1 MRKYYL
7 MAIMLIAG
15 LSISYSQVETHYL
28 NSGEALK
35 HINKP
40 IRSVGI
46 IKEMPS
52 FDLAQLEKE
61 DAERDSIG
69 GMFRFGKPFDVSYTL
84 ADGQWEDVDGGR
96 IWSMT
101 FKSKDALSLN
111 FIFNDFRLPEGA
123 ELYVVN
129 KDESVLFGPVTKE
142 STTENGYFLTDIM
155 KGDQATI
162 YLFEPTDSKGL
173 SSLTISRV
181 VHGYRD
187 YETKVKTDRSVYTPD
202 VACYPAYNMASDAVA
217 MILQGNGYCVG
228 TGFLIMDADHSF
240 KPYFLTSY
248 FVIDSNNSYSIT
260 SDEISDA
267 ENSSFKFRFKNASC
281 EGSNPV
287 TSYTYNQAKI
297 RAYWKGTYFALLEI
311 KGILKQ
317 NQALAWLGWTRS
329 DGSVSAPACIH
340 HLNNDVMKISFASSP
355 VSPDSFSTFWSC
367 IFMYNGTVHPCSIGA
382 PLINEDKR
390 VMGHLSSIQFLNPN
404 DEFNTA
410 QFGQFEDSWFGNG
423 TADTRLRNWLDS
435 QDPDNNNIFQVD
447 TRRSLGNLQ
456 IIGDSAISV
465 DGSSYYVSNLPS
477 GMTVEWSITDNYY
490 QGVLEED
497 EPNTNQCTI
506 YGDVNHEMLND
517 TLTAYVKSGTT
528 LVQSASK
535 IVSTQEVFHGTY
547 YNGQTTKQINLPNP
561 LYVLPGTQVCITSP
575 NLVGAS
581 AYYNGNV
588 TPYIWSFD
596 NSNGILYVG
605 MPSSPSGTAVI
616 NVHVTTALG
625 NSFTLPIVRASTVYS
640 MSVGVNHKQITVSLV
655 ADEDAENQ
663 LLRDGNTDG
672 SLSSKQVSWTL
683 EVINATTGKKVF
695 NQQIEGT
702 DFTFDTTGWEPGVY
716 IVKVTIGNEEF
727 TEKVIVR

>member
-1 MRKYYL
+1 MRRYYL

-15 LSISYSQVETHYL
+15 LSFSYSQVETHYL

-40 IRSVGI
+40 IRSMGI

-52 FDLAQLEKE
+52 FDLTQLEKE
-61 DAERDSIG
+61 DVERDSIG

-142 STTENGYFLTDIM
+142 NTTENGFFLTDII
-155 KGDQATI
+155 KGDQVSI
-162 YLFEPTDSKGL
+162 YLFEPTDRKGL
-173 SSLTISRV
+173 SSLTINRV

-187 YETKVKTDRSVYTPD
+187 FESTRNADRSVNTPD
-202 VACYPAYNMASDAVA
+202 VACYPEYNMESDAIA
-217 MILQGNGYCVG
+217 LILYPDAFCIG
-228 TGFLIMDADHSF
+228 TGFLIMSTDCSF
-240 KPYFLTSY
+240 KPYLLTSSY
-248 FVIDSNNSYSIT
+248 TVDSNDDGTFTN
-260 SDEISDA
+260 DEKNFI
-267 ENSSFKFRFKNASC
+267 ENASFKFRYKKTQC
-281 EGSNPV
+281 GGSNYTP
-287 TSYTYNQAKI
+287 SYTYNQAYF
-297 RAYWKGTYFALLEI
+297 RAGWHYSKFALLE
-311 KGILKQ
+311 LKSDLKP
-317 NQALAWLGWTRS
+317 NMALSWLGWNYNDEHPTS
-329 DGSVSAPACIH
+329 GACIH
-340 HLNNDVMKISFASSP
+340 HPGNDGMKISTINHHLGYDSCTYYLWDVKFDEGDASF
-355 VSPDSFSTFWSC
+355 FSR
-367 IFMYNGTVHPCSIGA
+367 GA
-382 PLINEDKR
+382 PLLNQYKR
-390 VMGHLSSIQFLNPN
+390 VVGQVHSVYTDINQYNQTVRHTDVGKLSR
-404 DEFNTA
+404 
-410 QFGQFEDSWFGNG
+410 SWNG
-423 TADTRLRNWLDS
+423 GGADTTGLKNWLD
-435 QDPDNNNIFQVD
+435 PDDIGQVYMNS
-447 TRRSLGNLQ
+447 RRSLGNLK
-456 IIGDSAISV
+456 IIGDSAISM
-465 DGSSYYVSNLPS
+465 DGSTYYVSNLPS
-477 GMTVEWSITDNYY
+477 GVTVEWSITDNYY

-506 YGDVNHEMLND
+506 YGNANHEMLNA
-517 TLTAYVKSGTT
+517 TLKASVKSGTT
-528 LVQSASK
+528 LLQTATK

-616 NVHVTTALG
+616 YVHVTTALG

-640 MSVGVNHKQITVSLV
+640 MSVGVNHRQITVSLV
-655 ADEDAENQ
+655 ADEDAENL
-663 LLRDGNTDG
+663 LLRDGNTDE

-683 EVINATTGKKVF
+683 EVFNATTGKKVF
-695 NQQIEGT
+695 NQEIERD
-702 DFTFDTTGWEPGVY
+702 DFTLDTTSWEPGVY
-716 IVKVTIGNEEF
+716 IVKATIGDEVLS
-727 TEKVIVR
+727 EKVVLK